1 MNTFDLIDTIENMVQ
16 THINENFTTIL
27 ASDLG
32 MDSRAGHRLFINKD
46 FIAVR
51 HCNDNSLQY
60 YGGFEY
66 IDADDRV
73 ELSDYVLYSA
83 NSSRVAEILNR
94 YFDKVEEVA

>member
-1 MNTFDLIDTIENMVQ
+1 MDTFDLIDTIENMVQ
-16 THINENFTTIL
+16 THINENFSAVF
-27 ASDLG
+27 ASDLD
-32 MDSRAGHRLFINKD
+32 MDHRAGGRLFVNRD

-51 HCNDNSLQY
+51 RFNDNSLQY

-66 IDADDRV
+66 INADNRV

-83 NSSRVAEILNR
+83 NSNRVSEILNR